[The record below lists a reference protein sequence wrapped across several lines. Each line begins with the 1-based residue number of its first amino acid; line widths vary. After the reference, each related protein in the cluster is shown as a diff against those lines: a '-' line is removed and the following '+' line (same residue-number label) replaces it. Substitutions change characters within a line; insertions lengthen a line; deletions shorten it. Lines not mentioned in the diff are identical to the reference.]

1 MARSAP
7 AIVILG
13 QGSLATARKLQQLY
27 PDALIH
33 GLAERVE
40 GADRPYQEFGA
51 TLRQLYQQDTP
62 IIALCAAGIVIRTLA
77 PLLLEKGAEP
87 PVLAVAEDGSAVVP
101 LLGGLGGVN
110 VMAREIAAGLGVAAA
125 ITTSGELR
133 FGTCLLNP
141 PSGYALGDLE
151 LGKRFVSDLLGG
163 ESVRI
168 EGAAPWLAEARLP
181 QDQQARLTIRV
192 GSAEREPA
200 ANELLIYPRSVLI
213 ACNGKITG
221 ADALRDALHQKKIA
235 VQSVAC
241 LLAADC
247 DMASPVLRKAAA
259 ELGVPLRFAPTASS
273 VAELAQ
279 QAVPQLLP
287 PLSLGEDIAI
297 AVASQPLDP
306 QQIGR
311 PRGRLAVIGLGP
323 GAAEL
328 MVPAVKAELARAN
341 DILGYETYVRMAGPF
356 RADQV
361 MHCTDNREEMQRAR
375 HAFEL
380 AAQGRSVVVVS
391 SGDPGVFAMAAAVLE
406 ALHESSEPSWHQVE
420 LEILPGVSASLA
432 TAAQAGAPLGHDFC
446 VLSLSDNLKPWAIIE
461 KRLDLASQ
469 ADLALAFYNPI
480 SRSRPWQLGRALEIV
495 RQHRIADT
503 PVVLGRDIGRPGQTL
518 RVTTLG
524 ALTPEQVDMRTMV
537 LVGSSTTCVFPR
549 AGGGSGCIRRGG
561 IRSAGLGAGFCR
573 SEACPRWRW

>member
-1 MARSAP
+1 MMVKTP

-13 QGSLATARKLQQLY
+13 NGSLATARRIQQFY

-33 GLAERVE
+33 GLAARVE
-40 GADRPYQEFGA
+40 GADLTYTEFGA

-77 PLLLEKGAEP
+77 PLLLEKGVEP

-110 VMAREIAAGLGVAAA
+110 VMAREIATCLGVAAA

-151 LGKRFVSDLLGG
+151 LGKRFVSDLLSGQH
-163 ESVRI
+163 VRI
-168 EGAAPWLAEARLP
+168 EGAAPWLAHAQLP
-181 QDQQARLTIRV
+181 EDEHAQLAIHV
-192 GSAEREPA
+192 GCAEREPA
-200 ANELLIYPRSVLI
+200 ANELLIYPRSVLV
-213 ACNGKITG
+213 AVSATVPDLVN
-221 ADALRDALHQKKIA
+221 AVRAALHNAGIA
-235 VQSVAC
+235 VQALAC
-241 LLAADC
+241 LLASDRE
-247 DMASPVLRKAAA
+247 MANPALREAAWA
-259 ELGVPLRFAPTASS
+259 LGVPLRFASTAAEAEVS
-273 VAELAQ
+273 ELAQ

-287 PLSLGEDIAI
+287 PISVGSGIAI
-297 AVASQPLDP
+297 AVAAQPLDV

-311 PRGRLAVIGLGP
+311 GRGRLAVIGLGP

-341 DILGYETYVRMAGPF
+341 DVLGYETYVRMAGPF

-361 MHCTDNREEMQRAR
+361 QHCTDNREEMQRAR

-391 SGDPGVFAMAAAVLE
+391 SGDPGVFAMASAVLE
-406 ALHESSEPSWHQVE
+406 ALHESSNADWHAVE

-446 VLSLSDNLKPWAIIE
+446 VMSLSDNLKPWDVIE
-461 KRLDLASQ
+461 HRLDLASQ

-495 RQHRIADT
+495 RQHRTPET
-503 PVVLGRDIGRPGQTL
+503 PVTLGRDIGRPGQTL
-518 RVTTLG
+518 RVITLG
-524 ALTPEQVDMRTMV
+524 ELTPDQVDMRTMV
-537 LVGSSTTCVFPR
+537 LIGSSTTCTFPR
-549 AGGGSGCIRRGG
+549 ADGGRWVYT
-561 IRSAGLGAGFCR
+561 
-573 SEACPRWRW
+573 PRWYGVKPGQESI

>member
-1 MARSAP
+1 MTAKIP

-13 QGSLATARKLQQLY
+13 PGSLATARRIQQRY
-27 PDALIH
+27 PEALIH
-33 GLAERVE
+33 GLAGRVE

-51 TLRQLYQQDTP
+51 TLRELYQQDTP

-77 PLLLEKGAEP
+77 PLLLEKGVEP

-110 VMAREIAAGLGVAAA
+110 VMARDIAQTLQVAPA

-141 PSGYALGDLE
+141 PSGYSLADLE
-151 LGKRFVSDLLGG
+151 QGKRFVSDLLTG

-168 EGAAPWLAEARLP
+168 EGVAPWLDQARLP
-181 QDQQARLTIRV
+181 EDAQARLAIRV
-192 GSAEREPA
+192 DSAAGTPGA
-200 ANELLIYPRSVLI
+200 HELRIYPRNVVVAVSAGALPNIDEVLRE
-213 ACNGKITG
+213 AGL
-221 ADALRDALHQKKIA
+221 AM
-235 VQSVAC
+235 QSLAC
-241 LLAADC
+241 LLAADS
-247 DMASPVLRKAAA
+247 DMARPELHDAAFK
-259 ELGVPLRFAPTASS
+259 LNVPLRFVQAGGDAVQWLADAIAQPAS
-273 VAELAQ
+273 VHT
-279 QAVPQLLP
+279 V
-287 PLSLGEDIAI
+287 GDHAI
-297 AVASQPLDP
+297 AVAEQPVDP
-306 QQIGR
+306 QNIGR

-328 MVPAVKAELARAN
+328 MVPAVRAELDRAT
-341 DILGYETYVRMAGPF
+341 DVLGYETYVRMAGPF

-361 MHCTDNREEMQRAR
+361 QHCTDNREEMQRAR

-380 AAQGRSVVVVS
+380 AVQGRSVVVVS

-406 ALHESSEPSWHQVE
+406 ALHESTDAHWHNVDLQ
-420 LEILPGVSASLA
+420 ILPGVSASLA

-446 VLSLSDNLKPWAIIE
+446 VMSLSDNLKPWSIIE
-461 KRLDLASQ
+461 KRLDLAAE

-495 RQHRIADT
+495 GQHRTAQT

-524 ALTPEQVDMRTMV
+524 QLTPDQVDMRTMM
-537 LVGSSTTCVFPR
+537 LIGSSTTCVFPR
-549 AGGGSGCIRRGG
+549 AEGGDWVYT
-561 IRSAGLGAGFCR
+561 
-573 SEACPRWRW
+573 PRWYGSKPL

>member
-1 MARSAP
+1 MAAKTP

-13 QGSLATARKLQQLY
+13 PGSLATARRIQQRY

-33 GLAERVE
+33 GLAGRVE
-40 GADRPYQEFGA
+40 GDRQYLEFGA
-51 TLRQLYQQDTP
+51 TLRELYQQDTP

-110 VMAREIAAGLGVAAA
+110 DMARDIAAALQVAPA

-141 PSGYALGDLE
+141 PSGYSLGDLE
-151 LGKRFVSDLLGG
+151 QGKRFVSDLLAG
-163 ESVRI
+163 EPVRI
-168 EGAAPWLAEARLP
+168 EGAAPWLDQAQLP
-181 QDQQARLTIRV
+181 QNPQARRTIHV
-192 GSAEREPA
+192 GHAEREA
-200 ANELLIYPRSVLI
+200 STHELLIYPRSV
-213 ACNGKITG
+213 
-221 ADALRDALHQKKIA
+221 A
-235 VQSVAC
+235 VVVS
-241 LLAADC
+241 
-247 DMASPVLRKAAA
+247 
-259 ELGVPLRFAPTASS
+259 
-273 VAELAQ
+273 AELADLPGAVRAALQ
-279 QAVPQLLP
+279 QANVALRSLACLVAADTLMASTVLREAALEFGVALRFVAATGDAATLARSSVPAANI
-287 PLSLGEDIAI
+287 LSVTDNLAI
-297 AVASQPLDP
+297 AVAAQPLDVA
-306 QQIGR
+306 QIGR

-328 MVPAVKAELARAN
+328 MVPAVKAELARAT
-341 DILGYETYVRMAGPF
+341 DVLGYETYVRMAGPF
-356 RADQV
+356 RDDQV
-361 MHCTDNREEMQRAR
+361 LHCTDNREEMQRAR

-380 AAQGRSVVVVS
+380 AAQGRSVIVVS

-406 ALHESSEPSWHQVE
+406 ALHESSDPAWHQVE

-446 VLSLSDNLKPWAIIE
+446 VMSLSDNLKPWSIIE
-461 KRLDLASQ
+461 KRLDLAAE

-480 SRSRPWQLGRALEIV
+480 SRARPWQLGRALEIV
-495 RQHRIADT
+495 GQHRTPQT

-524 ALTPEQVDMRTMV
+524 QLTAEQVDMRTMV
-537 LVGSSTTCVFPR
+537 LIGSSTTCVFPR
-549 AGGGSGCIRRGG
+549 ASGGNWVYT
-561 IRSAGLGAGFCR
+561 
-573 SEACPRWRW
+573 PRWYGAKPAS

>member
-1 MARSAP
+1 MSRPAP

-13 QGSLATARKLQQLY
+13 NGSLSTAQRIQQCY
-27 PDALIH
+27 PEALIY
-33 GLAERVE
+33 GLTGRVE
-40 GADRPYQEFGA
+40 GADRGYSDFGA
-51 TLRQLYQQDTP
+51 TLRELYQQNTP

-87 PVLAVAEDGSAVVP
+87 PVLAVAEDASAVVP

-110 VMAREIAAGLGVAAA
+110 DLARNIAAGLGIAPA

-141 PSGYALGDLE
+141 PQGYALGDLE
-151 LGKRFVSDLLGG
+151 LGKRFVSDLLAG

-168 EGAAPWLAEARLP
+168 EGDAPWLASAQLP
-181 QDQQARLTIRV
+181 ESQQARLAIHI

-200 ANELLIYPRSVLI
+200 ADELLIYPRNVLVKVAAEVSPQAI
-213 ACNGKITG
+213 
-221 ADALRDALHQKKIA
+221 REALHDAKLA
-235 VQSVAC
+235 WQSLACIVADDT
-241 LLAADC
+241 L
-247 DMASPVLRKAAA
+247 MASASLRETAL
-259 ELGVPLRFAPTASS
+259 ELAVPLRFVSAGEP
-273 VAELAQ
+273 V
-279 QAVPQLLP
+279 VPAAWREMGNDM
-287 PLSLGEDIAI
+287 SLG
-297 AVASQPLDP
+297 VAPAPLDP
-306 QQIGR
+306 LQLGR
-311 PRGRLAVIGLGP
+311 ARGRLAVIGLGP

-341 DILGYETYVRMAGPF
+341 DVLGYETYVRMAGPF
-356 RADQV
+356 RDDQV

-406 ALHESSEPSWHQVE
+406 ALHESTDPQWHSVD
-420 LEILPGVSASLA
+420 LEMLPGVSASLA

-446 VLSLSDNLKPWAIIE
+446 VMSLSDNLKPWSIIE
-461 KRLDLASQ
+461 KRLDLAAE

-480 SRSRPWQLGRALEIV
+480 SRSRPWQLGVALDIV
-495 RQHRIADT
+495 RRHRTAHT

-524 ALTPEQVDMRTMV
+524 ELTPDQVDMRTMV
-537 LVGSSTTCVFPR
+537 LVGSSTTCTFPR
-549 AGGGSGCIRRGG
+549 ADGTQWVYT
-561 IRSAGLGAGFCR
+561 
-573 SEACPRWRW
+573 PRWYGEKP

>member
-1 MARSAP
+1 MSRPAP

-13 QGSLATARKLQQLY
+13 TGSLNTARRIQQRY
-27 PDALIH
+27 PEALIY
-33 GLAERVE
+33 GLAERVD
-40 GADRPYQEFGA
+40 GADRVYSDFGA

-87 PVLAVAEDGSAVVP
+87 PVLAVAEDASAVVP

-110 VMAREIAAGLGVAAA
+110 DLAREIASALGVAPA

-151 LGKRFVSDLLGG
+151 LGKRFVSDLLAG

-168 EGAAPWLAEARLP
+168 EGEAPWLARAQLP
-181 QDQQARLTIRV
+181 ESQQARLAIHV
-192 GSAEREPA
+192 GSAEREPVA
-200 ANELLIYPRSVLI
+200 DELMIYARTVLVKVSAEVSAQRI
-213 ACNGKITG
+213 
-221 ADALRDALHQKKIA
+221 REALHDAKLARQSLACIVA
-235 VQSVAC
+235 VDTLMVSAQLRETA
-241 LLAADC
+241 LELA
-247 DMASPVLRKAAA
+247 
-259 ELGVPLRFAPTASS
+259 VPLRFVSAGD
-273 VAELAQ
+273 
-279 QAVPQLLP
+279 QLLP
-287 PLSLGEDIAI
+287 AQWHELGNDLSLG
-297 AVASQPLDP
+297 VAHAPVDPL
-306 QQIGR
+306 QIGR
-311 PRGRLAVIGLGP
+311 ARGRLAVIGLGP

-341 DILGYETYVRMAGPF
+341 DVLGYETYVRMAGPF
-356 RADQV
+356 RDDQV

-406 ALHESSEPSWHQVE
+406 ALHESVDPQWHSVD

-446 VLSLSDNLKPWAIIE
+446 VMSLSDNLKPWSIIE
-461 KRLDLASQ
+461 KRLDLACE

-480 SRSRPWQLGRALEIV
+480 SRSRPWQLGVALDIV
-495 RQHRIADT
+495 RRHRTAQT

-518 RVTTLG
+518 RTLTLG
-524 ALTPEQVDMRTMV
+524 ELTPEQVDMRTMV
-537 LVGSSTTCVFPR
+537 LVGSSTTCTFAR
-549 AGGGSGCIRRGG
+549 ADGMQWVYT
-561 IRSAGLGAGFCR
+561 
-573 SEACPRWRW
+573 PRWYGEKP

>member
-1 MARSAP
+1 MTRSVP

-13 QGSLATARKLQQLY
+13 NGSLATARKIQQLY
-27 PDALIH
+27 PGALIH
-33 GLAERVE
+33 GLAERVD
-40 GADRPYQEFGA
+40 GADRVYHEFGA
-51 TLRQLYQQDTP
+51 TLRQLYQHDTP

-110 VMAREIAAGLGVAAA
+110 VLAREIADGLGVAAA

-151 LGKRFVSDLLGG
+151 LGKRFVSDLLAG

-168 EGAAPWLAEARLP
+168 EGAAPWLDQAQLP
-181 QDQQARLTIRV
+181 QDPQAHLAIHI
-192 GSAEREPA
+192 GSAERAPA
-200 ANELLIYPRSVLI
+200 ANELRIYPQNVLV
-213 ACNGKITG
+213 AVS
-221 ADALRDALHQKKIA
+221 ADVADLPNAIRDALHQAEIA
-235 VQSVAC
+235 VQSLAC
-241 LLAADC
+241 LLASDQQ
-247 DMASPVLRKAAA
+247 MASLALREAAL
-259 ELGVPLRFAPTASS
+259 ELGVPLRFATAGS
-273 VAELAQ
+273 VAELAEN
-279 QAVPQLLP
+279 AVGQ
-287 PLSLGEDIAI
+287 SMFIDTSNGIAI
-297 AVASQPLDP
+297 AVADRPLDP
-306 QQIGR
+306 SLIGR

-341 DILGYETYVRMAGPF
+341 DVLGYETYVRMAGPF

-361 MHCTDNREEMQRAR
+361 LHCTDNREEMQRAR

-380 AAQGRSVVVVS
+380 AVQGRSVVVVS

-406 ALHESSEPSWHQVE
+406 ALHESSDASWHSVD

-446 VLSLSDNLKPWAIIE
+446 VMSLSDNLKPWAIIE
-461 KRLDLASQ
+461 KRLDLAAE

-495 RQHRIADT
+495 ARHRTPET

-524 ALTPEQVDMRTMV
+524 QLTPDQVDMRTMV
-537 LVGSSTTCVFPR
+537 LIGSSTTCVFPR
-549 AGGGSGCIRRGG
+549 AEGG
-561 IRSAGLGAGFCR
+561 
-573 SEACPRWRW
+573 EWVYTPRWYSTKPVS

>member
-1 MARSAP
+1 MTVRSAP

-33 GLAERVE
+33 GLVERVE

-192 GSAEREPA
+192 GSAEREPV

-213 ACNGKITG
+213 ACNGKIAG

-241 LLAADC
+241 LLAADS
-247 DMASPVLRKAAA
+247 DMASPALREAAA
-259 ELGVPLRFAPTASS
+259 DLGVPLRFAPAASS

-287 PLSLGEDIAI
+287 PLSVGEDIAI

-406 ALHESSEPSWHQVE
+406 ALHESSESSWHQVE

-495 RQHRIADT
+495 RQHRTADT

-537 LVGSSTTCVFPR
+537 LVGSSTTCVFPK
-549 AGGGSGCIRRGG
+549 AGGG
-561 IRSAGLGAGFCR
+561 
-573 SEACPRWRW
+573 EWVYTPRWYP